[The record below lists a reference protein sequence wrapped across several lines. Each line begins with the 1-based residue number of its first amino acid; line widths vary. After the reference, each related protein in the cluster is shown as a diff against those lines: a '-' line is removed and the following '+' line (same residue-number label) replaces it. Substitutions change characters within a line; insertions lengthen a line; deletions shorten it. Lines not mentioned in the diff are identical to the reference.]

1 MRNATPVS
9 LMIAST
15 AVLGLVACATPPA
28 PPMPPAAGTFQC
40 VAEAG
45 AWAIGE
51 PVGDELVAKVQADT
65 HSRAVR
71 VIRPGQA
78 VTMDFRGDRV
88 NVMLDGHDKVE
99 RVTCG

>member
-15 AVLGLVACATPPA
+15 AVLGLAACATPPT
-28 PPMPPAAGTFQC
+28 PSMPAAGTFQC
-40 VAEAG
+40 VAEPG